1 MGSKFTEKVLLV
13 KAKNKDPEA
22 FAKVYDMYIDR
33 LYRFIFFKVSDVEIA
48 QDFAA
53 ETFLKAWEYIQSGKK
68 IDNLNALLYRIARNL
83 VIDHYRKKSNADIAL
98 DHEILD
104 SLDLDTTVEK
114 RFADKIQAKIEFE
127 EILLKMEDLKEEYRE
142 ILMLKYVEGY
152 DIKDIAAI
160 MDKKA
165 GAVRVTLHRA
175 GKALQEL
182 LED

>member
-1 MGSKFTEKVLLV
+1 
-13 KAKNKDPEA
+13 
-22 FAKVYDMYIDR
+22 
-33 LYRFIFFKVSDVEIA
+33 
-48 QDFAA
+48 
-53 ETFLKAWEYIQSGKK
+53 
-68 IDNLNALLYRIARNL
+68 
-83 VIDHYRKKSNADIAL
+83 
-98 DHEILD
+98 
-104 SLDLDTTVEK
+104 
-114 RFADKIQAKIEFE
+114 
-127 EILLKMEDLKEEYRE
+127 MEDLKEEYRE